1 MLFFHWLNLDALV
14 ILLLIL
20 STIVLLILPILDLVG
35 LISRQVGL
43 LAKFGLWSSSVM
55 NASLLAV
62 MSTLSSMPSFVAMF
76 LFSEWMAC
84 VVLGYPFCRTLWY
97 FALVDRCM
105 LTILVCK
112 SSLFSQ
118 RRWVAWFRFL
128 YVWCRLWV
136 CWGKGCLPVWISSI
150 VSFLACRLQIPLTR
164 RSEGGSW

>member
-1 MLFFHWLNLDALV
+1 MSKQIWYCLFLMDLNHSITGAMFFHWLNLDALV

-43 LAKFGLWSSSVM
+43 LAKFGLWSFSVM

-84 VVLGYPFCRTLWY
+84 VVLGC
-97 FALVDRCM
+97 A
-105 LTILVCK
+105 
-112 SSLFSQ
+112 
-118 RRWVAWFRFL
+118 FL
-128 YVWCRLWV
+128 
-136 CWGKGCLPVWISSI
+136 
-150 VSFLACRLQIPLTR
+150 
-164 RSEGGSW
+164 